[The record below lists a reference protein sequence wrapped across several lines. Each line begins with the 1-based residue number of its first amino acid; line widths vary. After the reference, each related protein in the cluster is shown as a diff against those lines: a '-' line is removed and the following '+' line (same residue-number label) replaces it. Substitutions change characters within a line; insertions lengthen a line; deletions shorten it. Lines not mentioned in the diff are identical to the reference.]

1 MVLLFGKEGALDA
14 TFPFGVVFGM
24 AFEVVMETGVG
35 GVDTG
40 VGGQDITLLLLL
52 LFCGDGGRETDEGC
66 EGELFDIDNGSTPPG
81 VAGVSKGSLV
91 VFGGGEAQLL

>member
-40 VGGQDITLLLLL
+40 AGVQDITLLLL
-52 LFCGDGGRETDEGC
+52 FCGEGGREADEGC
-66 EGELFDIDNGSTPPG
+66 VGELFDKDNGSTPPG
-81 VAGVSKGSLV
+81 VAGVSIDSV
-91 VFGGGEAQLL
+91 AVFGGGEAQLL